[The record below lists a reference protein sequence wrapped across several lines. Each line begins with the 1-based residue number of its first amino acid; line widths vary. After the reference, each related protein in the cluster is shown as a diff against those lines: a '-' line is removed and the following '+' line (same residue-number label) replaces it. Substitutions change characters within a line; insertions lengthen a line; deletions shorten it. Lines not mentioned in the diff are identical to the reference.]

1 MLTTLLDFFC
11 SRPFADA
18 PTRKQRIFSLVQAI
32 GWFLVALIVGCLTV
46 GDLALP
52 GENAEVLATF
62 SGAMPADRTAYP
74 LLWGAVRLFA
84 GATPSMAALN
94 LFGAALMGALL
105 GVTWLVVKFWVTDAM
120 QEDSVARA
128 VGWLSSATGHIVCA
142 LLLFSLT
149 GWLSVSGLTLGV
161 WNLLWLLLCVALQNS
176 YAMNGG
182 KSWQM
187 ALFAGV
193 LGVAAMESPWVMLML
208 PLFFMRTLAVEWR
221 LWDHSV
227 RNLPLWF
234 CLFVTGSVLFLLGNT
249 LRMTDALSLHNIVAT
264 ELTVL
269 RVHLRFVM
277 GWLGGPWLFLVA
289 GAVLWP
295 LLGWITAR
303 QLLNNARSWAL
314 LHTALVLSLVGMV
327 LYWGNVKTAPLPL
340 FYWLA
345 SGQVPLA
352 TTWAIAVASG
362 MLLAGWGVQLFAPNP
377 NRFEERDRRYIPQ
390 YVTAMRV
397 ASMALFPL
405 SVIAAG
411 VTLCVQTWRF
421 AQIDRGMM
429 QRFAAET
436 IALLKDDAAALSAGK
451 HYVLSTAWQDCHL
464 MLEAQKAALPLTFFS
479 IDRATAMDNANHTVY
494 LATLSEHLKSDPR
507 LGAADRLRLTH
518 LLDYNFITF
527 VYDFFVAQ
535 ENVAEIAVALDQ
547 PEVWYASRKKRPYPC
562 GTLYAGVPEDDTQAP
577 DPLPIMTALQ
587 ARWAET
593 LKPKSLPWWDPNVQ
607 RQRDIRH
614 HLAFMS
620 NNLGTYLDDIG
631 RIPEAANCYYYALK
645 TDPENISAL
654 LNSYAVC
661 IRRGYMPERAPEINR
676 LFQDFIT
683 SYSKS
688 RRQAS
693 LELVRTRFGYI
704 RDAELFM
711 QLGWDWVMKNSSDS
725 LLAGLRNAQRGLS
738 PTDPRNAAFF
748 VLTAAFYEHQRGQTH
763 RSQEYYIEA
772 VKLDPKNVDALRGL
786 ARLSMQ
792 NGKIHEAGKWL
803 AQAEAAGADADAMD
817 IDRTAY
823 LMAIGDLEEASK
835 TIGRYTTNHKDATVG
850 WAMLGMLEIQRGNPD
865 RAGGFILEN
874 IKRTIQ
880 GRKANERDIY
890 FQHVLEGRLAQYY
903 ADEADAQAK
912 DMGNKLTPIARQ
924 DAEKRARD
932 LYATARDHYRRAYT
946 LRPNVIG
953 LLELILDFD
962 RRLGEKA
969 AAETDALA
977 ILREDERHAFA
988 NFIVGSQR
996 AEDGE
1001 VETAVKYFRKAIE
1014 RTENPRFDLLN
1025 NYADAL
1031 ARTDP
1036 ELAKDV
1042 GLRCIQA
1049 EPQQY
1054 LAWGTYALA
1063 LARCGLSDQA
1073 AVAIKKA
1080 RELAKEANQT
1090 PDPRMDLA
1098 DIWICI
1104 KRGDKAEARKLT
1116 EQLKRTLGAH
1126 VTMLDSRDFREI
1138 DQALDN
1144 L

>member
-11 SRPFADA
+11 SRPFADT
-18 PTRKQRIFSLVQAI
+18 PTRKQRIFSLVQAF
-32 GWFLVALIVGCLTV
+32 GWFIVALIIGCLTV
-46 GDLALP
+46 GDFALP

-84 GATPSMAALN
+84 GATPSMGALN

-105 GVTWLVVKFWVTDAM
+105 GVTWLVVKFWVVDAM

-128 VGWLSSATGHIVCA
+128 VEWVSSAVGHVVCA

-149 GWLSVSGLTLGV
+149 GWLTVSGMTLGV

-193 LGVAAMESPWVMLML
+193 LGVAAMESPWVLLML
-208 PLFFMRTLAVEWR
+208 PLFFMRTLAIEWR

-234 CLFVTGSVLFLLGNT
+234 CLFVVGSALFLVGNA
-249 LRMTDALSLHNIVAT
+249 LRMAEAFTLHSVVAT

-277 GWLGGPWLFLVA
+277 NWMAGPWLFLVA

-314 LHTALVLSLVGMV
+314 LYTAAFLSLVGMA

-345 SGQVPLA
+345 GGQIPIA
-352 TTWAIAVASG
+352 TAWAITVAGG

-377 NRFEERDRRYIPQ
+377 NRFEERDRRYIPK

-397 ASMALFPL
+397 AAMALFPL
-405 SVIAAG
+405 SIIAAG
-411 VTLCVQTWRF
+411 TTMGVQTWRF
-421 AQIDRGMM
+421 AQIDRTMM

-436 IALLKDDAAALSAGK
+436 TNLLKADAAALTAGK
-451 HYVLSTAWQDCHL
+451 HYVLGTAWQDRHI
-464 MLEAQKAALPLTFFS
+464 MLEAQRIGLPLTFFS
-479 IDRATAMDNANHTVY
+479 IDRATDTSNANHTVY
-494 LATLSEHLKSDPR
+494 LKALAEHLTCDPL
-507 LGAADRLRLTH
+507 LGTADRLRLTH

-535 ENVAEIAVALDQ
+535 ENVADIAVSLDQ

-562 GTLYAGVPEDDTQAP
+562 GTLYAGVAEGDAQVP

-587 ARWAET
+587 ARWTET
-593 LKPKSLPWWDPNVQ
+593 LKPKTLPWWDPNAQ
-607 RQRDIRH
+607 CQRDIRH
-614 HLAFMS
+614 HLAFMA

-645 TDPENISAL
+645 TDPDNISAL
-654 LNSYAVC
+654 LNCYAIC

-676 LFQDFIT
+676 LFQDFLT
-683 SYSKS
+683 SCSKS
-688 RRQAS
+688 RRKAS
-693 LELVRTRFGYI
+693 LESVRSRFGYI

-711 QLGWDWVMKNSSDS
+711 QLGWDWVMSNSSDS

-748 VLTAAFYEHQRGQTH
+748 VLTAAVYEHQRGQTQ

-772 VKLDPKNVDALRGL
+772 VKLDPNNVDALRGL
-786 ARLSMQ
+786 ARISMQ

-803 AQAEAAGADADAMD
+803 AKAEAAGADADAMD

-823 LMAIGDLEEASK
+823 LMAVGDLEAASK
-835 TIGRYTTNHKDATVG
+835 TIGRYTTNHKDATIG

-880 GRKANERDIY
+880 GRKSNDRDIY

-912 DMGNKLTPIARQ
+912 NMENKLTPIARQ
-924 DAEKRARD
+924 DAEKRACD

-996 AEDGE
+996 MEDAE

-1014 RTENPRFDLLN
+1014 RSDSPQFDLLN

-1036 ELAKDV
+1036 ALAKEV

-1049 EPQQY
+1049 EPTQHV
-1054 LAWGTYALA
+1054 AWATYAFA
-1063 LARCGLSDQA
+1063 LARNGLTDQA
-1073 AVAIKKA
+1073 VVAIKKA
-1080 RELAKEANQT
+1080 RDLAKEANQT
-1090 PDPRMDLA
+1090 PDPRMGLV
-1098 DIWICI
+1098 DIWVCI
-1104 KRGDKAEARKLT
+1104 NRKDKAEAQQLT

-1126 VTMLDSRDFREI
+1126 LTLLDSRDFREI